1 MQAFRKEYNPYKDA
15 YETYYWDPTTEQM
28 VIKNTFN
35 IGDILESN
43 KKLQNASI
51 DSRFGKQMMHHV
63 AEIPMVFI
71 SKLLKEHNI
80 DVFNTDPQEQK
91 KLRRLLETP
100 EYRHL
105 KTTVKK
111 LWRPT

>member
-1 MQAFRKEYNPYKDA
+1 MKAFRKEYNHFKDA
-15 YETYYWDPTTEQM
+15 VETYYWDEDKEKL

-35 IGDILESN
+35 VSDILETN
-43 KKLQNASI
+43 KRMQNASI
-51 DSRFGKQMMHHV
+51 DSRFGNKRMHHV

-71 SKLLKEHNI
+71 SKLLREHNI
-80 DVFNTDPQEQK
+80 DVFNTDPTEQK
-91 KLRRLLETP
+91 RLRRVLETP

-105 KTTVKK
+105 KSTVKK